1 MYWFFK
7 HMKHKL
13 LLWTHVYENF
23 SGPSGCC
30 AQGGRNTQRPE
41 CAGYYHEMIYKF
53 QILSLI
59 FFG

>member
-23 SGPSGCC
+23 SGPCGCC
-30 AQGGRNTQRPE
+30 AQGGRNTQRHDVQ
-41 CAGYYHEMIYKF
+41 ANIMK
-53 QILSLI
+53 
-59 FFG
+59 